1 MSIVLTKEINGKKVK
16 LDLISL
22 NGKTTV
28 RSEAVAKAKKQGVTE
43 KELTDLGYEIEG
55 KKAEKSDIVE

>member
-1 MSIVLTKEINGKKVK
+1 MSIKLTKEIKGKKVE

-28 RSEAVAKAKKQGVTE
+28 RTASAKIAKGKGVSIEDLKKVGFEVE
-43 KELTDLGYEIEG
+43 K
-55 KKAEKSDIVE
+55 